1 MYWVQGL
8 NIEMHFEKCHIISFE
23 ISNQN
28 NIIKLR
34 DTWNMVHVFCNGIA
48 FWCVAFEWWLHIYA
62 TKISLFA
69 CLILRYTCMF
79 FQDPAT
85 TIRLYMY
92 ETMIWSQ
99 NKVVSWCVNFFGTH
113 HLSYCSCVILHHIYP
128 IIVYTLILS
137 VVMGRGGGWQA
148 RGAVFYEKKLKQIN
162 SHIQSNLD
170 IQDYFNG
177 MTRNGVKK
185 IISKIQNNPNIGDK
199 KLESSIRN
207 NLQC

>member
-1 MYWVQGL
+1 MYVLIVGFLHRHTDGSYAPPPFTHTRFDDFQVYENNYVLSAWTEYWNAFWECQ
-8 NIEMHFEKCHIISFE
+8 IINFE
-23 ISNQN
+23 ISNHN
-28 NIIKLR
+28 NIMIMHR
-34 DTWNMVHVFCNGIA
+34 YTWNMVHDIVFCIGIA

-113 HLSYCSCVILHHIYP
+113 HHSYYSCVILHHIYP
-128 IIVYTLILS
+128 IIVYTLILHCS
-137 VVMGRGGGWQA
+137 EGKGGWQA
-148 RGAVFYEKKLKQIN
+148 RVGVFYQKRIKK
-162 SHIQSNLD
+162 D
-170 IQDYFNG
+170 
-177 MTRNGVKK
+177 
-185 IISKIQNNPNIGDK
+185 
-199 KLESSIRN
+199 
-207 NLQC
+207 

>member
-1 MYWVQGL
+1 
-8 NIEMHFEKCHIISFE
+8 
-23 ISNQN
+23 
-28 NIIKLR
+28 
-34 DTWNMVHVFCNGIA
+34 MVHDIVFCIGIA

-113 HLSYCSCVILHHIYP
+113 HHSYYSCVILHHIIP
-128 IIVYTLILS
+128 LLCIPSFYT
-137 VVMGRGGGWQA
+137 VVKGRGGG
-148 RGAVFYEKKLKQIN
+148 RLGSEYFIKKELKKIN
-162 SHIQSNLD
+162 SHIQNIPD
-170 IQDYFNG
+170 IQDYFNE
-177 MTRNGVKK
+177 MARNGVFRKK
-185 IISKIQNNPNIGDK
+185 KNFLHSEKSRYRRSKTRVII
-199 KLESSIRN
+199 
-207 NLQC
+207 

>member
-1 MYWVQGL
+1 
-8 NIEMHFEKCHIISFE
+8 
-23 ISNQN
+23 
-28 NIIKLR
+28 
-34 DTWNMVHVFCNGIA
+34 MVHDIVFCIGIA

-113 HLSYCSCVILHHIYP
+113 HHSYYSCVILHHIYP
-128 IIVYTLILS
+128 IIVYTLILHCS
-137 VVMGRGGGWQA
+137 EGKGGWQA
-148 RGAVFYEKKLKQIN
+148 RVGVFYQKRIKKRLILIFRIIQI
-162 SHIQSNLD
+162 SKTILMKWLGMEYLGKKEFLTFRKIQ
-170 IQDYFNG
+170 
-177 MTRNGVKK
+177 
-185 IISKIQNNPNIGDK
+185 ISKIKN
-199 KLESSIRN
+199 
-207 NLQC
+207 

>member
-1 MYWVQGL
+1 M
-8 NIEMHFEKCHIISFE
+8 KCVLRNVISSVLKYQIKIISLCIE
-23 ISNQN
+23 I
-28 NIIKLR
+28 
-34 DTWNMVHVFCNGIA
+34 HVFCNGIA

-148 RGAVFYEKKLKQIN
+148 RGAVFYLKKKKKFKQIN

-185 IISKIQNNPNIGDK
+185 IISKIQNNWNIGDK
-199 KLESSIRN
+199 KLESSFRN

>member
-1 MYWVQGL
+1 MCCIWMMITYL
-8 NIEMHFEKCHIISFE
+8 CYKDFSLCMLDFE
-23 ISNQN
+23 IH
-28 NIIKLR
+28 L
-34 DTWNMVHVFCNGIA
+34 HVFSGSGDNNSVIHV
-48 FWCVAFEWWLHIYA
+48 WDNDMI
-62 TKISLFA
+62 TKQGCFMV
-69 CLILRYTCMF
+69 C
-79 FQDPAT
+79 
-85 TIRLYMY
+85 
-92 ETMIWSQ
+92 E
-99 NKVVSWCVNFFGTH
+99 FFGTH

-199 KLESSIRN
+199 KLESSFRD
-207 NLQC
+207 NLQW

>member
-1 MYWVQGL
+1 MKCILRNVISSVLKYQIKIIPL
-8 NIEMHFEKCHIISFE
+8 CIEK
-23 ISNQN
+23 
-28 NIIKLR
+28 
-34 DTWNMVHVFCNGIA
+34 HVFCNGIA

-185 IISKIQNNPNIGDK
+185 IISKIQNNQMNYFEDFNFCYCVCPDWSGFTIP
-199 KLESSIRN
+199 L
-207 NLQC
+207 